1 LSPRSGIANDQQV
14 PSRAVIGFSG
24 FLILTLWNTREV
36 LAEAR
41 REIESLEQTREAD
54 NRAFKRIMSERDEIQ
69 RRYDV
74 VTREL
79 SEITD
84 EPSVNYL
91 DTPVPDSVRRL
102 LER

>member
-1 LSPRSGIANDQQV
+1 MINRL
-14 PSRAVIGFSG
+14 
-24 FLILTLWNTREV
+24 LV
-36 LAEAR
+36 LAGLLGLLALSTTMWWNAREALSEAR
-41 REIESLEQTREAD
+41 REIESLEATREAD

-69 RRYDV
+69 RRYEV

>member
-1 LSPRSGIANDQQV
+1 MINRVLALLGLLGLLA
-14 PSRAVIGFSG
+14 
-24 FLILTLWNTREV
+24 LTTTMWWNAREA

-41 REIESLEQTREAD
+41 DEIESLEKTREAD

-84 EPSVNYL
+84 EPSVNFL

>member
-1 LSPRSGIANDQQV
+1 MINRLFVLVGLLGLLALS
-14 PSRAVIGFSG
+14 
-24 FLILTLWNTREV
+24 TTMWWNAREA
-36 LAEAR
+36 LSAAR
-41 REIESLEQTREAD
+41 REIESLEATREAD

>member
-1 LSPRSGIANDQQV
+1 MINRLLVLVGLLGLLALS
-14 PSRAVIGFSG
+14 
-24 FLILTLWNTREV
+24 TTMWWNAREA
-36 LAEAR
+36 LSEAR
-41 REIESLEQTREAD
+41 REIESLEATREAD

>member
-1 LSPRSGIANDQQV
+1 MINRL
-14 PSRAVIGFSG
+14 
-24 FLILTLWNTREV
+24 LV
-36 LAEAR
+36 LAGLLGLLALSTTMWWNAREALSEAR
-41 REIESLEQTREAD
+41 REIESLEATREAD

>member
-1 LSPRSGIANDQQV
+1 MINRIAILLGL
-14 PSRAVIGFSG
+14 IG
-24 FLILTLWNTREV
+24 LLALTTTMWWNARTA

-41 REIESLEQTREAD
+41 DEIESLEKTREAD

>member
-1 LSPRSGIANDQQV
+1 MINRL
-14 PSRAVIGFSG
+14 
-24 FLILTLWNTREV
+24 LV
-36 LAEAR
+36 LAGLLGLLALSTTMWWNAREALSEAR
-41 REIESLEQTREAD
+41 REIESLEKTREAD

-69 RRYDV
+69 RRYDM

>member
-1 LSPRSGIANDQQV
+1 MFAPRLSTLVAAVAIAGV
-14 PSRAVIGFSG
+14 LGMAWWGERKSRI
-24 FLILTLWNTREV
+24 
-36 LAEAR
+36 EAQA
-41 REIESLEQTREAD
+41 EIETLEKVREAD

-69 RRYDV
+69 RRYDE

-91 DTPVPDSVRRL
+91 DTPVPPSVRRL

>member
-1 LSPRSGIANDQQV
+1 MINRL
-14 PSRAVIGFSG
+14 
-24 FLILTLWNTREV
+24 LV
-36 LAEAR
+36 LAGLLGLLVLSTTMWWNAREALSEAR
-41 REIESLEQTREAD
+41 REIESLEATREAD